1 MTPTVLIDEAATVD
15 NRRQL
20 LHLLRTGTSHD
31 VVAVR
36 KNSTFK
42 LYGARA
48 VSWLEPP
55 DDAALNSRCILIS
68 MTSCKRTDLW
78 PLDNAHVLRLA
89 EMLQRKLL
97 RFRLANFQTLTL
109 PRIAGE
115 EQLEPRTRD
124 LFHALALPLGK
135 EIQICETLFFLL
147 KEQESLRELLSVY
160 QTAVLDSLCE
170 VIHAFPEINSFRISV
185 LTEHVNSILLQRG
198 ESGNLSEKRVGD
210 LLTSLHL
217 TGRKRT
223 NAGYVLLLDR
233 STREE
238 IHVMTAKYRVNE
250 GPSPDKS
257 KQCQLCKALSQHPA
271 SSSPTESIQP
281 SAGTD
286 SKDRDEHGELGVRGE
301 HRNRRAG
308 RKPARSGLAR
318 PRISRPKKP
327 ASMQRRRYFI
337 RRKAAKDLL

>member
-97 RFRLANFQTLTL
+97 RFRLANFRTLTL
-109 PRIAGE
+109 PKIAGE
-115 EQLEPRTRD
+115 EKLQPRTRD
-124 LFHALALPLGK
+124 LFHALALPFGK
-135 EIQICETLFFLL
+135 ETQICEVLL
-147 KEQESLRELLSVY
+147 YLLEGQESLRELLSVY
-160 QTAVLDSLCE
+160 QATVLESLYE
-170 VIHAFPEINSFRISV
+170 FIHTFPEINNVRIAA
-185 LTEHVNSILLQRG
+185 LTEHVNANLLRRG
-198 ESGNLSEKRVGD
+198 ESGNLSEKRISG

-217 TGRKRT
+217 TDRKRT
-223 NAGYVLLLDR
+223 NAGYILWIDR
-233 STREE
+233 KTKEE
-238 IHVMTAKYRVNE
+238 IHLMTRKYAINE
-250 GPSPDKS
+250 SLSPDMS
-257 KQCQLCKALSQHPA
+257 TQCQLCKALSQHPE
-271 SSSPTESIQP
+271 SGSTKESIKEG
-281 SAGTD
+281 AGDKAKNRTE
-286 SKDRDEHGELGVRGE
+286 RGELGERGK
-301 HRNRRAG
+301 RRAG
-308 RKPARSGLAR
+308 REPARSGLAR
-318 PRISRPKKP
+318 PRISRPEKR
-327 ASMQRRRYFI
+327 ASLKRRRYFI
-337 RRKAAKDLL
+337 RRKTAKDLL